1 MEASK
6 AILVNCHSKPNG
18 VGDMDGSGLQRI
30 LGTPT
35 QDNLTVLIREMA
47 QNSWDAREMNRT
59 VQFSLA
65 TRNIDDRQWA
75 FLREAIFADRD
86 LSTGHEELIE
96 SLDRRRIPVMEIHDR
111 GTKGLGGPVRTDIVS
126 DSESQDFINL
136 IFNVGTTVDF
146 STGGGTYGFGKVA
159 PFRLSRCRTVLF
171 WSRTQYKGQVEDRF
185 IAVTLGSKF
194 EHVGKRYTGHHW
206 WGKLISDGRIEPIRG
221 EKATEIGETLFSR
234 TFSENE
240 LGTSI
245 MILDFEDSDSSED
258 LEGRLVEIIQ
268 QNLWPKRVYDQ
279 THKRLPMAISLSVD
293 GDPVELPDP
302 KQTPEYTGLS
312 RCLEAVRLI
321 QTDPT
326 AEIEPGVRVLEVSRM
341 RPAKLLGHIGLVYLP
356 RIEDVGGAENY
367 VASKL
372 CLMRHDAELV
382 VKYEKHR
389 PAPSAELSWF
399 GVFKPVMDTDR
410 AFAVSEPPAHDDWHP
425 QSVTDSDLKSIVRVA
440 ATRRQELVRD
450 FLQPGGAFT
459 DLFQSEKVPSGILSE
474 ELGWITGASSDADGG
489 PDRVGARSS
498 RGASGRR
505 VNRAPEV
512 SLEVTDRG
520 RTEDKDQQWI
530 QAEVS
535 WQEPVSDL
543 YSIEARVSVVTEDKL
558 ETLDSA
564 DYEFS
569 WFEQPRFMKK
579 RLFRPNEKQMFEI
592 RYPSDIAISIDFVV
606 AEPGELQ

>member
-1 MEASK
+1 MDGSN
-6 AILVNCHSKPNG
+6 AIKVRCHSKPNG

-35 QDNLTVLIREMA
+35 QDNLTVLVREMA
-47 QNSWDAREMNRT
+47 QNSWDAREVNRT

-65 TRNIDDRQWA
+65 TRSIDDRQRD
-75 FLREAIFADRD
+75 FLRKTIFADRD
-86 LSTGHEELIE
+86 LHTGHGELVD

-111 GTKGLGGPVRTDIVS
+111 GTKGLGGPVRSDIVS

-136 IFNVGTTVDF
+136 IFNVGTTVEF

-171 WSRTQYKGQVEDRF
+171 WSRTHYQGKVEDRF

-194 EHVGKRYTGHHW
+194 EYLGKRYTGHHW
-206 WGKLISDGRIEPIRG
+206 WGQIASDGRIEPIRG
-221 EKATEIGETLFSR
+221 DKATEIGETLFSR
-234 TFSENE
+234 AFSEGE

-268 QNLWPKRVYDQ
+268 QNLWPKRIYDQ
-279 THKRLPMAISLSVD
+279 TRKRLPMAITLSID
-293 GDPVELPDP
+293 GIPIELPDP
-302 KQTPEYTGLS
+302 KQTPEYKGLS

-321 QTDPT
+321 QTDPA
-326 AEIEPGVRVLEVSRM
+326 AEIEPGVRVLEVSRL
-341 RPAKLLGHIGLVYLP
+341 RPATLLGHIGLIYLP
-356 RIEDVGGAENY
+356 RVEDSEGAELS

-389 PAPSAELSWF
+389 SAPTTDLSWF

-425 QSVTDSDLKSIVRVA
+425 QSVTDGDLKSIVNVA
-440 ATRRQELVRD
+440 AKRRQELVRD
-450 FLQPGGAFT
+450 FLQPEGALT
-459 DLFQSEKVPSGILSE
+459 DLYQSEKVPSGILSE
-474 ELGWITGASSDADGG
+474 ELGWITGALSNTDEGQGRDGNR
-489 PDRVGARSS
+489 PS
-498 RGASGRR
+498 RGPGGRR
-505 VNRAPEV
+505 ANRAPEV
-512 SLEVTDRG
+512 SIEVTDRG
-520 RTEDKDQQWI
+520 RTEEKNQQWI

-535 WQEPVSDL
+535 WLEPVSES
-543 YSIEARVSVVTEDKL
+543 YSIEPNVSVVTEDKL

-564 DYEFS
+564 DYEFT
-569 WFEQPRFMKK
+569 WFEYPRFK
-579 RLFRPNEKQMFEI
+579 RNRPFHPGEKQMFEI
-592 RYPSDIAISIDFVV
+592 SYPPDIAISIDFVV
-606 AEPGELQ
+606 GEPGDIE